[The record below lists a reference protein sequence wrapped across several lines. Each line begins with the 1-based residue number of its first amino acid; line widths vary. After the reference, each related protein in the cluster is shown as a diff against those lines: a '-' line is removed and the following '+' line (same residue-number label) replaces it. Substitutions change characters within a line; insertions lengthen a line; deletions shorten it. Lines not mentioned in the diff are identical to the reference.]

1 MMGQNDV
8 TLCPWDGDSAEE
20 EDEEW
25 LFSSIR
31 EYSHL
36 YMYSTNM
43 RPVTATMALGPDTRS
58 LALGDKERGHL
69 EVFRLPGKLMAATE
83 EEEGLTSNR
92 DFALVSG
99 SVDCDKVTGVSYI
112 KQDMI
117 ATTNT
122 DSASVSLWTWKA
134 GDDLLHSSGDL
145 CTCDFHPEGL
155 SVKSGTVT
163 LWGGGRVG
171 IVSTGVRMVDTRAV
185 VSEGE
190 TVSGVTTS
198 DTGHVT
204 WVADTGGH
212 LTTVDWRT
220 AGAGTRV
227 KLGEGETRDVR
238 SAVSVEGDR
247 VRLVTNTG
255 AELSVWDLRDT
266 KTATCH
272 VMTPPG
278 VTRDS
283 PMTLGRDKLILGAGP
298 RVRLLSLSDLSSKFE
313 HRGHR
318 SEVTGV
324 MCHQD
329 SDIVI
334 SCDANQGLHAWVPVL

>member
-1 MMGQNDV
+1 MGQSEV
-8 TLCPWDGDSAEE
+8 TLCPWDGDSGE

-25 LFSSIR
+25 LFSSIKA
-31 EYSHL
+31 YTHL
-36 YMYSTNM
+36 YMCSTNM
-43 RPVTATMALGPDTRS
+43 RPVTATMALAPDTRT
-58 LALGDKERGHL
+58 LALGDAERGHL

-99 SVDCDKVTGVSYI
+99 SVECDNVTGVSYI

-117 ATTNT
+117 ATTNSN
-122 DSASVSLWTWKA
+122 SASVSLWTWKA

-145 CTCDFHPEGL
+145 CTCDFQPEGL
-155 SVKSGTVT
+155 EVRSGTVT

-171 IVSTGVRMVDTRAV
+171 RVSTGVRMVDTRAV
-185 VSEGE
+185 VSDGE

-204 WVADTGGH
+204 WIVDTAGH
-212 LTTVDWRT
+212 VTTLDWRT
-220 AGAGTRV
+220 AEMGTCV
-227 KLGEGETRDVR
+227 KLGERDTRDVR
-238 SAVSVEGDR
+238 SAVREEGDR
-247 VRLVTNTG
+247 VRVVTNNG

-283 PMTLGRDKLILGAGP
+283 PMTLGRDKLILGAGS
-298 RVRLLSLSDLSSKFE
+298 RVSLCSLTDLSSKFE

-318 SEVTGV
+318 KDVTGV
-324 MCHQD
+324 MCHRD

-334 SCDANQGLHAWVPVL
+334 SCDAGQGLHAWVPVLEV

>member
-1 MMGQNDV
+1 MGQSDL
-8 TLCPWDGDSAEE
+8 TLCPWDGDNAEE

-25 LFSSIR
+25 LFTSIR

-43 RPVTATMALGPDTRS
+43 RPVTATMALAPDTRT
-58 LALGDKERGHL
+58 LTLGDSERGHL

-99 SVDCDKVTGVSYI
+99 SVECDKVTGVSYI

-145 CTCDFHPEGL
+145 CTCDFQPEGL

-163 LWGGGRVG
+163 IWGEDRVGRV
-171 IVSTGVRMVDTRAV
+171 STEVRMVDTREV
-185 VSEGE
+185 ISDGE
-190 TVSGVTTS
+190 TISGVTTS
-198 DTGHVT
+198 DTGHLT
-204 WVADTGGH
+204 WIVDTGGH
-212 LTTVDWRT
+212 VTTLDWRT
-220 AGAGTRV
+220 PGAGTRV
-227 KLGEGETRDVR
+227 KLGDGETRDVR

-247 VRLVTNTG
+247 VRLVTNMG

-298 RVRLLSLSDLSSKFE
+298 GVSLLSLSDLSSKFE

-324 MCHQD
+324 MSHQD

-334 SCDANQGLHAWVPVL
+334 SCDIRQGLHAWVPVL